1 MFEKQKLRKSIKKS
15 KRLIELYEQKR
26 ARSQAALV
34 EAILQHTEPQD
45 RDVDYFNQ
53 FTELIENERAK
64 LHRLT
69 EELKGM

>member
-34 EAILQHTEPQD
+34 EAILRHTEPRD
-45 RDVDYFNQ
+45 SDVDYFNQ
-53 FTELIENERAK
+53 FTELIENERSK
-64 LHRLT
+64 MHRLT
-69 EELKGM
+69 DQLNNM